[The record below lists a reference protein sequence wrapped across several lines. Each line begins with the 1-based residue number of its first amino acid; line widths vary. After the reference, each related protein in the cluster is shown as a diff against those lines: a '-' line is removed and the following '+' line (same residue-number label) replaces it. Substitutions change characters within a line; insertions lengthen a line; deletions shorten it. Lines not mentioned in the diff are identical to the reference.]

1 MLKILLI
8 VLVDIIIFIAG
19 FLIGSVVTAIGM
31 GEELKEHEN
40 YGNGWG
46 GLKWL
51 KLSNKILPTSKNVMP
66 LKQNKR

>member
-8 VLVDIIIFIAG
+8 VLVDIIM
-19 FLIGSVVTAIGM
+19 LIGSVVTAIGSVVTAIGI

-46 GLKWL
+46 GLK
-51 KLSNKILPTSKNVMP
+51 
-66 LKQNKR
+66 

>member
-8 VLVDIIIFIAG
+8 VLVVIIMFITG
-19 FLIGSVVTAIGM
+19 LLIGSVVTAIGI

-46 GLKWL
+46 GLK
-51 KLSNKILPTSKNVMP
+51 
-66 LKQNKR
+66 